1 MNLNKFVNSKA
12 GMVVS
17 VGAVFAVLSYVA
29 AKKAKE
35 TVKDVG
41 YAISPLNTDNVFAGG
56 VDAIGASI
64 SGDKNF
70 KLGNWIYEKLHGT
83 AAEQEQRRA
92 EQAFIKSIGG

>member
-17 VGAVFAVLSYVA
+17 VGAVFAVFSYVA

-35 TVKDVG
+35 AVSDVG
-41 YAISPLNTDNVFAGG
+41 YAISPVNNDNVFSAG
-56 VDAIGASI
+56 VDAIGASV

-83 AAEQEQRRA
+83 TAEQEQRRA
-92 EQAFIKSIGG
+92 EQAFINSIGG

>member
-1 MNLNKFVNSKA
+1 MNLNKFINSKA
-12 GMVVS
+12 GVVVS

-35 TVKDVG
+35 TINDVG
-41 YAISPLNTDNVFAGG
+41 YAINPVNNNNVFAGG
-56 VDAIGASI
+56 VDAIGASV

-83 AAEQEQRRA
+83 AAEQEQRRV
-92 EQAFIKSIGG
+92 EQAFIKNIGG